1 MWCKGDD
8 LETLQYK
15 VMEEVP
21 VEGQRAV
28 LRCGVNQWYFRGG
41 DRVVTPTLL
50 VHGYGASSMAY
61 HRCFAPL
68 SRHIRDLYAID
79 LPANGLSEAPPLVAE
94 GEAPKAKFKIE
105 ENKFT
110 VVQGARRAAE
120 PVTDAQVD
128 QELMLRTH
136 REKRR
141 YLQQYED
148 YYVESIEQWRKENNL
163 DKFNLVGHSFGGYL
177 SYKYALKYPESVNK
191 LCLLS
196 PLGMERNIH
205 SINNTFEENVVY
217 ELQESDPS
225 SYLYT
230 RKRKAPKFLFENQFS
245 VLRWMGPI
253 GDKLCLS
260 FINSSYAKVPCQAY
274 KDYLFESFL
283 GKKHFAKQNV
293 HALKHLF
300 TRSLLARDPIMD
312 TIDKLKV
319 PDVSVFYGDHDWMN
333 SYAGYLMVERLKKFR
348 VASTSGGSASYLEV
362 PDAGHNLFL
371 DNPDYFS
378 KKLVQFLSE

>member
-148 YYVESIEQWRKENNL
+148 YYVESIEQWRKENNQ
-163 DKFNLVGHSFGGYL
+163 
-177 SYKYALKYPESVNK
+177 
-191 LCLLS
+191 
-196 PLGMERNIH
+196 
-205 SINNTFEENVVY
+205 T
-217 ELQESDPS
+217 S
-225 SYLYT
+225 STLWAT
-230 RKRKAPKFLFENQFS
+230 R
-245 VLRWMGPI
+245 
-253 GDKLCLS
+253 
-260 FINSSYAKVPCQAY
+260 
-274 KDYLFESFL
+274 
-283 GKKHFAKQNV
+283 
-293 HALKHLF
+293 
-300 TRSLLARDPIMD
+300 LAGTCP
-312 TIDKLKV
+312 T
-319 PDVSVFYGDHDWMN
+319 
-333 SYAGYLMVERLKKFR
+333 
-348 VASTSGGSASYLEV
+348 ST
-362 PDAGHNLFL
+362 P
-371 DNPDYFS
+371 
-378 KKLVQFLSE
+378 